1 MCGISGIWSKISVRR
16 EEVESMTQA
25 LAHRGPDAQEVYI
38 TPDQTIALGHR
49 RLSVIDLSNSANQPM
64 HSSDGRYVI
73 VFNGEIYNFIS
84 LRNKLTKEGYKF
96 RTSSDTEVL
105 LGAFEKWGRE
115 VFQYLE
121 GMFAFAILDTKD
133 RKIFLARD
141 RMGKKPLYYH
151 LSDELFLFASEIKA
165 IRANPQCQ
173 LEVNIQTLYDFLR
186 LGYIPASGTPWCNM
200 HKLPPGSWAE
210 VSSPSEIQ
218 IQKYWDV
225 TDSVD
230 LKRVGSD
237 QDVLNRFHQL
247 LSDAVAK
254 RLRSDVPLGALLSG
268 GTDSS
273 LVCAIANDQL
283 NGKLKTFNIGFDD
296 KQYDES
302 NYANRVAKILKTDHH
317 TFQLSSEEAIQYMD
331 EYLIHF
337 DEPFAD
343 TSAIPTLLVSKK
355 TREQVT
361 VALTGDGGDELF
373 LGYGSHQW
381 AERMKTWVRFGKP
394 LANILKRMPGSW
406 AKAGEMF
413 DVSTFDSYQQH
424 IFSVEQGFF
433 SLEEVQKM
441 IRTPYVAY
449 TYTSPNMIG
458 KSEAEKQAFF
468 DLTHYLPD
476 DLLVKVDRASM
487 RYSLECRCPLLD
499 HKLVEFAI
507 GLPATFKMRGNVQ
520 KYLLKKDLEKYLPQ
534 ELIYRKKWGFSV
546 PLEKW
551 LRTKLSYLIDEY
563 LSEYCINKYGLL
575 KAQEVS
581 TLVKRFKEGESK
593 LYHRIWALIVMH
605 FWLQHHAK

>member
-1 MCGISGIWSKISVRR
+1 MCGISGIWNKISVRR
-16 EEVESMTQA
+16 EEIESMTQA
-25 LAHRGPDAQEVYI
+25 LAHRGPDAQEVYV
-38 TPDQTIALGHR
+38 TADQTIALGHR

-105 LGAFEKWGRE
+105 LRAFEKWGKE

-141 RMGKKPLYYH
+141 RMGKKPLFYY
-151 LSDELFLFASEIKA
+151 LSGELFLFASEIKA

-173 LEVNIQTLYDFLR
+173 SEVNIQALYDFLR
-186 LGYIPASGTPWCNM
+186 LGYVPASETPWRNM

-210 VSSPSEIQ
+210 VRSPSEIQ

-225 TDSVD
+225 ADSGHQEMV
-230 LKRVGSD
+230 VSD
-237 QDVLNRFHQL
+237 KDVLNQFHLL

-273 LVCAIANDQL
+273 LVCAIANEQL

-296 KQYDES
+296 KRYDES
-302 NYANRVAKILKTDHH
+302 KYANQVAKVLNTDHY
-317 TFQLSSEEAIQYMD
+317 TFHLSSEEAIQYMD
-331 EYLIHF
+331 EYLTHF

-343 TSAIPTLLVSKK
+343 TSSIPTLMVSKK

-373 LGYGSHQW
+373 LGYGSYQW
-381 AERMKTWVRFGKP
+381 AERVKTWVRFGKP
-394 LANILKRMPGSW
+394 LAEILKWLPGSL
-406 AKAGEMF
+406 AKAGDMF
-413 DVSTFDSYQQH
+413 DVSAFDTYQQH

-433 SLEEVQKM
+433 SLKEVQKI
-441 IRTPYVAY
+441 IRNPYLAY
-449 TYTSPNMIG
+449 KYTSPNIIG
-458 KSEAEKQAFF
+458 KSEAEKQALF
-468 DLTHYLPD
+468 DLTHYLPE

-487 RYSLECRCPLLD
+487 RYALECRCPLLD
-499 HKLVEFAI
+499 HKLVDFAVA
-507 GLPATFKMRGNVQ
+507 LPVTFKRRGNIQ

-551 LRTKLSYLIDEY
+551 LRTKLSYLIDDY
-563 LSEYCINKYGLL
+563 LSEYNINKYGLL

-605 FWLQHHAK
+605 FWLKHHAK